1 MAAQA
6 QIEGRFLGG
15 RPPYGYVIEDAGP
28 HPDPAK
34 AADGKPYRLRTSK
47 TSTRGK
53 RAADVATAESGPR
66 RIRSRAFSS
75 YVSPRTLPL
84 PTCSTE
90 IPLLSGRKRRSGPP
104 GQLTRR

>member
-1 MAAQA
+1 M
-6 QIEGRFLGG
+6 GTVF
-15 RPPYGYVIEDAGP
+15 
-28 HPDPAK
+28 PDPRLVTAIVDRLTCN
-34 AADGKPYRLRTSK
+34 AHILETGTQPYRLRTSK

-90 IPLLSGRKRRSGPP
+90 IPLLSGRQRRSGPP